1 MVAVTLIVYLVALL
15 AIGLWAQRRTGDT
28 GDFHLAGRRM
38 GPVIAALSA
47 SASSSSAWTLLG
59 VSGAAY
65 AWGLQAVWLVPAIVS
80 GFFINWVFI
89 APKLQPASR
98 QTGSLTLVEFLS
110 HGSDVAYQ
118 RRLRTLGALIILFCF
133 TFYVASQF
141 QAAGAAIGT
150 ALPVEPSQ
158 AMLAGAAIVIAY
170 VFLGGFWAASVT
182 DALQG
187 LMMLFVALV
196 LPVVA
201 LTAAG
206 GPAGVAAGLRALDDP
221 SLMMW
226 VDQPGWLLG
235 LAYTLVVDDHVR
247 VDVIHE
253 RLSLKTQGWIE
264 LFGLLL
270 LLLPFLGI
278 AIYEMIP
285 YALSS
290 YQVGETSQAPAGLP
304 HRWVLKAILALA
316 FMLIA
321 LAAVSRL
328 FKVTALLF
336 GFPRPLKPR
345 TSQPETHSQD
355 QQGDAA

>member
-1 MVAVTLIVYLVALL
+1 MTVSD
-15 AIGLWAQRRTGDT
+15 Q
-28 GDFHLAGRRM
+28 
-38 GPVIAALSA
+38 GP
-47 SASSSSAWTLLG
+47 
-59 VSGAAY
+59 SGH
-65 AWGLQAVWLVPAIVS
+65 P
-80 GFFINWVFI
+80 
-89 APKLQPASR
+89 
-98 QTGSLTLVEFLS
+98 T
-110 HGSDVAYQ
+110 
-118 RRLRTLGALIILFCF
+118 
-133 TFYVASQF
+133 
-141 QAAGAAIGT
+141 
-150 ALPVEPSQ
+150 
-158 AMLAGAAIVIAY
+158 
-170 VFLGGFWAASVT
+170 VT
-182 DALQG
+182 DADELIHHHTE
-187 LMMLFVALV
+187 
-196 LPVVA
+196 LPDTAISRLLDRA
-201 LTAAG
+201 LTAIGKLASWFWVVVTGVIIWAVVGRYAFGQGSVLLEELQWHIAG
-206 GPAGVAAGLRALDDP
+206 A
-221 SLMMW
+221 
-226 VDQPGWLLG
+226 GWLLG

-278 AIYEMIP
+278 AIYEMMP

-290 YQVGETSQAPAGLP
+290 FPVGETSQAPAGLP